1 MPSLFS
7 LFVDLKANTAD
18 FVSGMST
25 ASYAAK
31 KAGRDIEESF
41 SSLGNIAS
49 VALAPFGELGAVI
62 GESLGKIGEYAASA
76 SGGFA
81 KLGGGMSAVAV
92 GGGVAVGAMAAV
104 GAGAIGVALHVA
116 ESAAKLHELSQSTGV
131 SVEALSGFSFV
142 AKQTGVDTQVMTTGL
157 ERLSKSAAAAAAA
170 PAGAVNAYSRL
181 GISVRDSGGN
191 IRSVESIFEDVAD
204 RFAKMPDGVTKS
216 ALAMQIFGRS
226 GAELIPILNSGRAGI
241 EAYLAT
247 AQKLGVVPDSQTAE
261 AAHQFEQSLATLEA
275 AAQGVGLQ
283 LTKDMLPALQAIT
296 GAMVELAEGAN
307 KGTGPVAAIADS
319 FKYFLQ
325 IADFVYTELELVT
338 SWLAKT
344 AVAWEVFGEGAAAAA
359 GKLAHLDFS
368 GVSAVWKDTFAQ
380 LDAIQADYIA
390 RGKQNWQNY
399 QEFVGKVFSKPQPAA
414 PESGAKPTD
423 LGVKQPAIA
432 GIASTDVVADLV
444 TKLAAQ
450 ASAELSLA
458 GAIQQSVAAM
468 TLAKAAGE
476 ADVKIAETR
485 TQLLDR
491 EKTLREQL
499 AGAQKGAHPEEAGKF
514 TAEIA
519 AVEVYLAELDQA
531 APQIRERYIEI
542 AAAKLAVS
550 ANQELGKETLKFD
563 SQIASLNQVAAAY
576 KQGGAAIAAADI
588 GKQLEGDREK
598 VAELA
603 EAYAILAATEP
614 ENITALAQLGSGLL
628 QANAAL
634 DAHAKALQQIR
645 SLSISEQIAKDTR
658 AFQDQIP
665 ALQQLA
671 AAYGQ
676 GADAVRAAEVSLKV
690 ADFQAKN
697 PGASADQIAQ
707 IKALYQQ
714 QSNVG
719 HAGAIAQEAAQY
731 NLNQSL
737 ADELEKLNQIREV
750 MQANGASTLAVDAA
764 IYEAQ
769 QKSLEQWDAAALK
782 VGTLTDKYKAF
793 LNEIQIAGQ
802 DLGGKIFSSFSKAVD
817 DISTQLA
824 KLVVTGKSNFH
835 ELWQSLEES
844 IVKAGIQSAFGHIA
858 GAFGGGQLPGSSP
871 NAPGGTGGT
880 LPGGLGLAGGIAG
893 IFGIKMPG
901 LGGGSGSANGTQA
914 SPFYTIPMDASGNVL
929 QNLTGKQVGSMS
941 AIGNLFGPNSSGGAS
956 SSSSS
961 SSSGFGGLAASMGN
975 SLKSSFS
982 SIFSSI
988 TSTISEL
995 GKSIGNM
1002 VHGIGGLFGG
1012 FLAGGGDVTNSKAYI
1027 VGENHP
1033 EVFLPR
1039 QAGRVVPSLSG
1050 SRGGGTVNNHIYI
1063 NGVTDFDSFQRSSA
1077 QIMAGIHRQTQIALA
1092 RNG

>member
-31 KAGRDIEESF
+31 KAGRDIQESF
-41 SSLGNIAS
+41 SSLGSIAS

-92 GGGVAVGAMAAV
+92 SGGVAVGAMAAV

-142 AKQTGVDTQVMTTGL
+142 AKQTGVDTQVMATGL
-157 ERLSKSAAAAAAA
+157 ERLSKSAFAAAAA

-204 RFAKMPDGVTKS
+204 RFAKMPDGVAKS

-247 AQKLGVVPDSQTAE
+247 AQKLGVVLDSQTAE

-275 AAQGVGLQ
+275 AAQGVALQ

-296 GAMVELAEGAN
+296 GAMVQLAEGAN
-307 KGTGPVAAIADS
+307 KGAGPVAAIADS

-325 IADFVYTELELVT
+325 IADFVYTELELIT

-344 AVAWEVFGEGAAAAA
+344 AVAWEVFGAGAAAAA
-359 GKLAHLDFS
+359 GKVAHLDFS
-368 GVSAVWKDTFAQ
+368 GASAAWKDTFEQ
-380 LDAIQADYIA
+380 LNAIQADYIA

-399 QEFVGKVFSKPQPAA
+399 QQFVAKVFSKPQPGGAEAA
-414 PESGAKPTD
+414 PKSQFTPDTTQRSIG
-423 LGVKQPAIA
+423 GIA
-432 GIASTDVVADLV
+432 GKDDVADLV
-444 TKLAAQ
+444 AKLAAQ

-458 GAIQQSVAAM
+458 GAIQQSIAAM

-485 TQLLDR
+485 TTLLDR

-499 AGAQKGAHPEEAGKF
+499 AAAQKGAHPEEAGKY

-519 AVEVYLAELDQA
+519 AVEGYLAELDQA

-550 ANQELGKETLKFD
+550 ANEELGKETLKFD
-563 SQIASLNQVAAAY
+563 SQIASLSQFVAAY
-576 KQGGAAIAAADI
+576 KQGGEAIAAADI

-645 SLSISEQIAKDTR
+645 SLSISEQLAKDTR

-671 AAYGQ
+671 AAYAQ

-690 ADFQAKN
+690 ADFEAKN

-707 IKALYQQ
+707 ITALYQQ
-714 QSNVG
+714 QSNVAY
-719 HAGAIAQEAAQY
+719 AGKIAEQAAQY

-750 MQANGASTLAVDAA
+750 LQANGASTLAVDAA
-764 IYEAQ
+764 IYDAQ

-844 IVKAGIQSAFGHIA
+844 IVKAGIQRAFGQLA
-858 GAFGGGQLPGSSP
+858 GALGGGQLPGASP
-871 NAPGGTGGT
+871 NAPGGTAGT

-893 IFGIKMPG
+893 IFGIKTPG
-901 LGGGSGSANGTQA
+901 LGGAGGANGTQA

-929 QNLTGKQVGSMS
+929 QNLTGKQVGSTS
-941 AIGNLFGPNSSGGAS
+941 VIGNLFGPNSSSSAS
-956 SSSSS
+956 SSGS
-961 SSSGFGGLAASMGN
+961 SSSGFGGLAASLGN
-975 SLKSSFS
+975 SLKASFS

-988 TSTISEL
+988 TSVISEL
-995 GKSIGNM
+995 GKSMGSL
-1002 VHGIGGLFGG
+1002 VSGIGHLFGG
-1012 FLAGGGDVTNSKAYI
+1012 FLAGGGDVTSGKAYI

-1033 EVFLPR
+1033 ELFLPR

-1050 SRGGGTVNNHIYI
+1050 MSRGGHVVTNNII
-1063 NGVTDFDSFQRSSA
+1063 IQGATDYDSFQRSSA